1 MSVSSDFLAYA
12 LEQLAQLGEVSARRM
27 FGGAGLYS
35 DELFF
40 ALISAD
46 TLYLRVD
53 DANRGEFTARGM
65 QPFRP
70 YADRPQLSMSYYEA
84 PAEVLENAAELALW
98 ARRSVEVARRSPAR
112 EKRRRGAKQR
122 AKKRAPRRRPGSRR

>member
-1 MSVSSDFLAYA
+1 VSVSSDFLAYA